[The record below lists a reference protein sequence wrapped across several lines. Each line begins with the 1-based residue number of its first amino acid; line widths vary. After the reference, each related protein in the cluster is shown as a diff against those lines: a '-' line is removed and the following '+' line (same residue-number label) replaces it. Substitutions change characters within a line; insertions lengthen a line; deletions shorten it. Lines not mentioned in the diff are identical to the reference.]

1 MVVQR
6 CSSLSDKKKRERA
19 QFNPANKN
27 LRCINI
33 LVTWMALALMKSDR
47 ERSWFL
53 RAKAVAHPEV
63 GPLQNTCSHSGD
75 AISRPRIWGGK

>member
-1 MVVQR
+1 
-6 CSSLSDKKKRERA
+6 
-19 QFNPANKN
+19 
-27 LRCINI
+27 
-33 LVTWMALALMKSDR
+33 MALALMKSDR